1 MGRRHLAIIAA
12 FALGVTVVG
21 GVAIAA
27 GKPTQ
32 LQACANS
39 KGVLALL
46 TAKGT
51 CRSGFSPVAISKRG
65 PRGLAGAQGPRGK
78 TGAAGPRG
86 KAGTG
91 GGAQSSIATTTTT
104 TGKSVAIAG
113 TKLAVKTTCTSGT
126 NAKLVFTGAG
136 DYFVHG
142 VSNFAGTVNADAD
155 FPPSGT
161 QDLIGLG
168 SDLIDFESS
177 STSATATSDIALTGS
192 GTGNLSTNLLVSDG
206 SRTVTID
213 VFLMLGP
220 STCEAAA
227 QITPTS

>member
-142 VSNFAGTVNADAD
+142 VSNFAGPNTMTTVAGPDNI
-155 FPPSGT
+155 PTGSG
-161 QDLIGLG
+161 
-168 SDLIDFESS
+168 LIDFESNS
-177 STSATATSDIALTGS
+177 NSAAATSDIALSGP

-206 SRTVTID
+206 STTVTID
-213 VFLMLGP
+213 LFIML
-220 STCEAAA
+220 SASSCEAAA